1 MKIVICGAGQVGASI
16 ASHLSVEDND
26 ITLIDQNGDLV
37 KQVTEMHNARGVIGN
52 PSHPDILA
60 NAKVGEADMLIAVT
74 PHDEIN
80 MIACQVAHSIYRTPL
95 KIARIHTSSYLD
107 QSVGDL
113 YSPDNLPIDHIISPE
128 SEVSDAVLRRLKVP
142 GAFDVGSMCDDKIRI
157 IGVRCLASC
166 PILGATIR
174 YLVELFDDLNMTI
187 IAILRGTETIV
198 PRDGSVKMEEGD
210 QVYFVCD
217 EKHLPRAMAS
227 FGHEEPESRKILLA
241 GGGNI
246 ARQVAEAVHSSIES
260 SQQTIIEGDKQTA
273 LDAKQHLPPGITV
286 ISGNALDPDILI
298 EGGVNDSDTFVAV
311 TNNDEVN
318 VLSSLLARRFGAA
331 HVVSLINMPSFIPL
345 MATLGV
351 DSVINPPAITASIIL
366 EHVRR
371 GRVVDVYKIIEERG
385 EVLEVEA
392 QPSSPL
398 VGTPLKQAKL
408 PKHTVVGAVV
418 HDGDFIAPRGN
429 TVIQP
434 GDRVVLFAARG
445 AIAELERI
453 LAVRAEFF

>member
-1 MKIVICGAGQVGASI
+1 MKIVICGAGQVGTSI
-16 ASHLSVEDND
+16 ASHLAAEDND
-26 ITLIDQNGDLV
+26 ITIIDENGELLQ
-37 KQVTEMHNARGVIGN
+37 QVTEIHNARGVIGI
-52 PSHPDILA
+52 PAHPDILA
-60 NAKVGEADMLIAVT
+60 DANVGEADMLIAVT

-107 QSVGDL
+107 KSVGDL

-142 GAFDVGSMCDDKIRI
+142 GAFDVGSMCNDKIRI

-166 PILGATIR
+166 PILGASIR

-187 IAILRGTETIV
+187 IAILRGSETIV

-217 EKHLPRAMAS
+217 EQHLSRAMAS
-227 FGHEEPESRKILLA
+227 FGHEEPESRRILIA

-246 ARQVAEAVHSSIES
+246 GRQVAQAVHTSIDAS
-260 SQQTIIEGDKQTA
+260 RQTMIEGNKEIA
-273 LDAKQHLPPGITV
+273 HEAKKELPQGITV
-286 ISGNALDPDILI
+286 IHGNALDPDILI
-298 EGGVNDSDTFVAV
+298 EGGVQDSDTFVAV
-311 TNNDEVN
+311 TNTDEVN

-331 HVVSLINMPSFIPL
+331 HVVSLINMQSFIPL

-371 GRVVDVYKIIEERG
+371 GRVVDVHKIIEERG

-392 QPSSPL
+392 VPSSSL
-398 VGTPLKQAKL
+398 VGTPLRQAKL
-408 PKHTVVGAVV
+408 PKSTVVGAVV
-418 HDGDFIAPRGN
+418 HNGNFIAPRGE

-453 LAVRAEFF
+453 LSVRAEFF